1 MIDVLHI
8 SDPGC
13 PWAYSAAPA
22 HTALRWRYGDSL
34 RWRHAMIGLADDGA
48 EYERRGYTPA
58 RRALGNLAFRTC
70 GMPFSTEPP
79 ARIPGT
85 GLACRAVIATR
96 LLAPE
101 REWEVFR
108 TLQRAWFTTPAL
120 LDEPDA
126 LTEALGAV
134 LGLDVS
140 AVVAALDGLAAE
152 AYAQDRALARSAA
165 GSPSEAQEKTT
176 DRSGGQVRYTAPSL
190 IFERDGRRLEAGG
203 FQPLSAYE
211 VCLVNLDP
219 AIERRRAPDDVRDLL
234 LAFPDGL
241 TTREVAR
248 CLAADNDEPD
258 DGAAE
263 AALIEAVAGG
273 GAERRPIGDGALWRA
288 AG

>member
-1 MIDVLHI
+1 MRCAGVT
-8 SDPGC
+8 P
-13 PWAYSAAPA
+13 
-22 HTALRWRYGDSL
+22 
-34 RWRHAMIGLADDGA
+34 MIGLADDGA
-48 EYERRGYTPA
+48 EYERRCYTPA
-58 RRALGNLAFRTC
+58 RRALGNLAFRTR
-70 GMPFSTEPP
+70 GMPFSTEPR
-79 ARIPGT
+79 ARIPAT

-126 LTEALGAV
+126 LTAV

-140 AVVAALDGLAAE
+140 AVVAALDGVAAE

-219 AIERRRAPDDVRDLL
+219 DIVRRRAPEDVRDLL

-263 AALIEAVAGG
+263 AAPIEAVAGG